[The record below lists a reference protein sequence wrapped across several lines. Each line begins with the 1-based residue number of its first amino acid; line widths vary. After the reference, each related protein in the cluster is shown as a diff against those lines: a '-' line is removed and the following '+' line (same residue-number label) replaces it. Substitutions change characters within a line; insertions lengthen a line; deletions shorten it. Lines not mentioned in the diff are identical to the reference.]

1 MEGVII
7 FKERHMPIINQEKE
21 LHPRDTETLKQEKEL
36 HLRDTDS

>member
-7 FKERHMPIINQEKE
+7 FKERHLSIIKQEKE
-21 LHPRDTETLKQEKEL
+21 LHPRDTETLKQEKGL